1 MAKSIIQTDRSYCYI
16 CGRNAHA
23 DYFGLEEH
31 HVYGGYG
38 IRPISE
44 KYGLKVYL
52 CHYCHNEPPNGV
64 HYNKDIRLA
73 LQAKVQK
80 IAIKYYKWSVDDFRA
95 VIGRSYI

>member
-1 MAKSIIQTDRSYCYI
+1 MSKSIIQTDRSHCFI
-16 CGRNAHA
+16 CGRNARA

-31 HVYGGYG
+31 HVYGGIG

-64 HYNKDIRLA
+64 HFNKEIRLA
-73 LQAKVQK
+73 LQSKVQK
-80 IAIKYYKWSVDDFRA
+80 IAMKHYGWSVDDFRKI
-95 VIGRSYI
+95 VGRSYI